1 MRKKLKRLLLSE
13 RGDSSYISSFIYI
26 LVVVILVAFIIN
38 VFHIISVKQ
47 EMDHI
52 ADQIVKQIQ
61 LNGGTSGDTDALFTF
76 LTNQMSEV
84 EGLSYQ
90 VSGPSNT
97 GRIQI
102 GTPFYVTV
110 TGRCYL
116 GGFWKFNLVPINI
129 RSQGAGVS
137 ERYWK

>member
-1 MRKKLKRLLLSE
+1 MKNKLKRLLLSE

-84 EGLSYQ
+84 DGLSYQ
-90 VSGPSNT
+90 VSGPGNT

-116 GGFWKFNLVPINI
+116 GGFWKFNLVPISA

-137 ERYWK
+137 EHYWK

>member
-52 ADQIVKQIQ
+52 TDQIVKQIQ
-61 LNGGTSGDTDALFTF
+61 LNGGISGDTDTLFSF
-76 LTNQMSEV
+76 LTDQMSGV
-84 EGLSYQ
+84 DGLSYQ
-90 VSGPSNT
+90 VSGSGNT

-116 GGFWKFNLVPINI
+116 GGFWKFNLVPINV

-137 ERYWK
+137 EYYWK